1 MNRTLALF
9 ALLIAFLSL
18 SAQPFMFR
26 HLEVADGLSNN
37 SVYSIFKDRDG
48 FMWFG
53 TNSGL
58 NRFDGYTFKIYR
70 HLSGDSCSLPN
81 SYVWGIM
88 EEPDNYFWLKTG
100 TGYARFDKAKDTFE
114 PDLKNFMGKL
124 GSKGVPECVYVDS

>member
-1 MNRTLALF
+1 
-9 ALLIAFLSL
+9 
-18 SAQPFMFR
+18 MFR

-114 PDLKNFMGKL
+114 PFTVTGKGRRRNFFPCM
-124 GSKGVPECVYVDS
+124 SVDSPMRE